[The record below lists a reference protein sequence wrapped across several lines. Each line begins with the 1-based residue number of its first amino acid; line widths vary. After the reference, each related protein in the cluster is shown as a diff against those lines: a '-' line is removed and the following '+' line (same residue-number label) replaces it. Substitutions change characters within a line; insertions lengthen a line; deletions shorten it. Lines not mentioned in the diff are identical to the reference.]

1 MYVGTRR
8 AKMCML
14 VLGSHVGT
22 RGNNWVWY
30 LVLGMILWTGTRYS
44 EIYRVPTPRPLW
56 TTGENEKKIDF
67 FVLGTFFLL
76 SRIGGSKGAKGAKI
90 DQRTLVQ

>member
-30 LVLGMILWTGTRYS
+30 LVWRSASSALS
-44 EIYRVPTPRPLW
+44 KFPRRS
-56 TTGENEKKIDF
+56 F
-67 FVLGTFFLL
+67 SFVHRFQAFFL
-76 SRIGGSKGAKGAKI
+76 I
-90 DQRTLVQ
+90 DGHAPKAQEVGRVSFLCMFE